1 MQIRISLFFLF
12 FWDALGCGF
21 SPAFPCTKA
30 PQTARREWFFTG
42 NQTIKWIK
50 WHLSSS
56 SSDLQLARHGPSV
69 PEHLSHPRTALKNV
83 TVATHPPCGAL
94 LLVSPRV
101 LCPHQSSLRCP
112 DSSKAWGVEQGCLGA
127 GCSFPLSTSIQPWRS
142 NHFTGANKGWIKLE
156 IWRTHLK
163 RAPKPL
169 SKSSVSSIRSWQ
181 IAPTDLGQC
190 IIGRNNRNDVKNI
203 TQNLPLLVQ
212 GDLNHQL
219 CFYLKSLGH
228 GCVNLHPHVWDL
240 AQQGRFYSRVL
251 F

>member
-21 SPAFPCTKA
+21 SPASPCTKA

-56 SSDLQLARHGPSV
+56 SSDLQLARHGPSAPV
-69 PEHLSHPRTALKNV
+69 TSQDCAKKCHGGNTSTVWSSAARVSSCFMSPSVKPE
-83 TVATHPPCGAL
+83 
-94 LLVSPRV
+94 VSRF
-101 LCPHQSSLRCP
+101 QQT
-112 DSSKAWGVEQGCLGA
+112 WGVEQGCLGA

-190 IIGRNNRNDVKNI
+190 IIGRNNTSDVRNI